1 MPRRAHSPS
10 TALNSVLLDVL
21 CGQART
27 LGKFKVLE
35 LVAGVPYL
43 SWERV
48 AHIAITH
55 IHRRPG
61 MPGASRTRSLTA
73 TLSRTTSCGTCSS
86 SKS

>member
-43 SWERV
+43 SWEGSPTSLSPIFTGGRV
-48 AHIAITH
+48 CPAH
-55 IHRRPG
+55 PG
-61 MPGASRTRSLTA
+61 PDR
-73 TLSRTTSCGTCSS
+73 
-86 SKS
+86 